1 MTFNQI
7 MIALAER
14 GKVHVPTTDPRNA
27 RETINILA
35 AEDGVSVRID
45 TVAGGVDVRLRRFA

>member
-1 MTFNQI
+1 MTFNEI

-14 GKVHVPTTDPRNA
+14 GKVHVPTDDVRNA